1 LKQKQYTRDEET
13 RLARE
18 MSEGKEPR
26 CPRCGAAFSIQDV
39 GEPEGVSY
47 VRDRVWLTCEGCR
60 RSVVLDR
67 RRIDG
72 RP

>member
-1 LKQKQYTRDEET
+1 LKQKQYTRDEEA

-18 MSEGKEPR
+18 MSEGRGPR
-26 CPRCGAAFSIQDV
+26 CPRCGATLRVQDV
-39 GEPEGVSY
+39 GEAEGVSY

-60 RSVVLDR
+60 RSIVLDR
-67 RRIDG
+67 RRTQR

>member
-1 LKQKQYTRDEET
+1 LKQKQYTRDEEA

-18 MSEGKEPR
+18 MTGGREPR
-26 CPRCGAAFSIQDV
+26 CPRCGAAMSAQDV
-39 GEPEGVSY
+39 AEPEGVAY
-47 VRDRVWLTCEGCR
+47 VRDRVWLTCEGCG

-72 RP
+72 SR